1 MTWHAPAK
9 LSDVVDAALNAGRS
23 FIVSHG
29 TDTGGSPFVSATVKW
44 EKYELR
50 LTWHTRDTGSYRLFS
65 SIASIPGRNWHD
77 ITATRA
83 IELIGAAS

>member
-50 LTWHTRDTGSYRLFS
+50 
-65 SIASIPGRNWHD
+65 
-77 ITATRA
+77 
-83 IELIGAAS
+83 